1 MGAASAIAAVIC
13 AAGSSS
19 RMGGV
24 KKEYQ
29 KLEGIAGSPTVLQ
42 AAVSAFASV
51 PSVETIVIAVPEGG
65 EAAARQALPHELLS
79 LQKHKLLF
87 VTGGKTRCNSV
98 FNALLLLETYSPDYV
113 LIHDGARP
121 FVSPRL
127 IESVIEAVKI
137 HDAVVPL
144 VPLSDTPKECDASI
158 WDGQLRTETS
168 AVFIKK
174 HLKRSCTGLAQTPQG
189 FAFPAILRAYEE
201 VAPPYYEDFTDDAE
215 VWASISNNKP
225 VAVIP
230 GSEENRKIT
239 FPQDFTRQCS
249 PGA

>member
-1 MGAASAIAAVIC
+1 
-13 AAGSSS
+13 
-19 RMGGV
+19 MGGV

-29 KLEGIAGSPTVLQ
+29 KLEGIKGSPTVLQ

-51 PSVETIVIAVPEGG
+51 PSVGTIVITVPEGG
-65 EAAARQALPHELLS
+65 EAAARQALPNELLS
-79 LQKHKLLF
+79 SQKPKLLF

-127 IESVIEAVKI
+127 IESIIEAVKI

-144 VPLSDTPKECDASI
+144 VPLSDTPKQCFASL
-158 WDGQLRTETS
+158 WDRPWTETRK
-168 AVFIKK
+168 VYIKR
-174 HLKRSCTGLAQTPQG
+174 HLERSHTGLAQTPQG
-189 FAFPAILRAYEE
+189 FAFPALLRAYKE
-201 VAPPYYEDFTDDAE
+201 AASPYCEGTEFTDDAE
-215 VWASISNNKP
+215 VWGSISINRP

-239 FPQDFTRQCS
+239 YLQDITRPCS